1 MKKGRS
7 EKIYQ
12 SFWNT
17 SPLRGRIGSSISYE
31 IAGRKALTI
40 AYILQCI
47 AHLMITKIWR

>member
-17 SPLRGRIGSSISYE
+17 SPLQGRIGSHISYE
-31 IAGRKALTI
+31 IAGREAMTI
-40 AYILQCI
+40 PYILQCI
-47 AHLMITKIWR
+47 APLMITKIWR